1 MHSKEYG
8 GRVRDA
14 PAPAPPKQMA
24 MQSATITQTASG
36 LDLPARVQAIPAR
49 FWRRGALAALA
60 VIALGAYLA
69 FPTYPTYDSFYALLW
84 GKALL
89 AGHIPDLRVYR
100 APTEHPLAII
110 FGAFCSLF
118 GGAAPRLMILGSFI
132 SFLALIAG
140 IFRVARLAF
149 GEVVAWIAGALMLSR
164 FYDVNL
170 MIQGYLDITYIALVM
185 WAIAFELERP
195 RRGRAVFLALLAA
208 GLLRPDA
215 WVLSGCYW
223 LWWAWPLRRERARVL
238 RYALLAIAPALIW
251 IGFDWILTGD
261 PLHSLRATTALAG
274 ELERSHGISAVL
286 SSLYPFAVRIDKAPV
301 VLGALVGALAAI
313 YIVPRRAAVPLA
325 ALLLQIL
332 VFIAEGAVGASVINR
347 YLLSACALAVVFCA
361 FALGGWSLLARS
373 LRRTLWLGAALALL
387 AYGALNV
394 LETFHISELPRTM
407 AYHEDFHVDLAKA
420 LESAPVRAALA
431 RCPLVSLPDNKLIP
445 DARFILSAGHA
456 RIVARSQA
464 SDEAAAGHGALARAL
479 QRGSVAI
486 YPLGAA
492 VFFEALVDPG
502 DRALDQVPPEGFR
515 RLYSSQFYAVYANC

>member
-1 MHSKEYG
+1 
-8 GRVRDA
+8 
-14 PAPAPPKQMA
+14 
-24 MQSATITQTASG
+24 MQSATITETASG
-36 LDLPARVQAIPAR
+36 LELPARVRALPAGLLR
-49 FWRRGALAALA
+49 ALALGALALIALA
-60 VIALGAYLA
+60 AYLL
-69 FPTYPTYDSFYALLW
+69 FPTFPTYDSFYALLW
-84 GKALL
+84 GKALI
-89 AGHIPDLRVYR
+89 AGHLPDLHVYR

-110 FGAFCSLF
+110 FGALCSLF
-118 GGAAPRLMILGSFI
+118 GSAAPRLMILGSFV

-149 GEVVAWIAGALMLSR
+149 GEVVAWIAAALMLSR

-170 MIQGYLDITYIALVM
+170 MIQGYLDISYIALIV
-185 WAIAFELERP
+185 WAIALELQRP
-195 RRGRAVFLALLAA
+195 RRGGAVLLALLAA

-223 LWWAWPLRRERARVL
+223 LWWAWPRRHERARVA
-238 RYALLAIAPALIW
+238 RYALLAASAALIW
-251 IGFDWILTGD
+251 VAFDWVLTGD
-261 PLHSLRATTALAG
+261 PLHSFKATTALAG

-301 VLGALVGALAAI
+301 VLGALLGAGAAI
-313 YIVPRRAAVPLA
+313 YIAPRRAAIPLA
-325 ALLLQIL
+325 ALVLQVA

-361 FALGGWSLLARS
+361 FALGGWSLLERS
-373 LRRTLWLGAALALL
+373 LRRTLWMAAAAALL

-407 AYHEDFHVDLAKA
+407 AYHEDFHVDLARA
-420 LESAPVRAALA
+420 LQSAPVRGALA

-445 DARFILSAGHA
+445 DARFILGAGHA
-456 RIVARSQA
+456 RILARSQA
-464 SDEAAAGHGALARAL
+464 SDQAAAGSFGLERALA
-479 QRGSVAI
+479 RGSVAV

-515 RLYSSQFYAVYANC
+515 LLYSSQFYAVYANC

>member
-1 MHSKEYG
+1 
-8 GRVRDA
+8 
-14 PAPAPPKQMA
+14 
-24 MQSATITQTASG
+24 MQSATITETASG
-36 LDLPARVQAIPAR
+36 LDLPARVRWLPAPALR
-49 FWRRGALAALA
+49 AGALAALA
-60 VIALGAYLA
+60 VIALAAYLA
-69 FPTYPTYDSFYALLW
+69 FPTFPTYDSFYALLW
-84 GKALL
+84 GKALIS
-89 AGHIPDLRVYR
+89 GHLPDLHVYR
-100 APTEHPLAII
+100 APTEHPLAIV
-110 FGAFCSLF
+110 FGALCSLF
-118 GGAAPRLMILGSFI
+118 GGAAPRLMILGSFA
-132 SFLALIAG
+132 SFLALVAG

-149 GEVVAWIAGALMLSR
+149 GEVVAWIAAALMLSR

-170 MIQGYLDITYIALVM
+170 MIQGYLDISYIALVT
-185 WAIAFELERP
+185 WAIALELERP
-195 RRGRAVFLALLAA
+195 RRGRAVFLTLLAA

-223 LWWAWPLRRERARVL
+223 LWWAWPRRQERARVA
-238 RYALLAIAPALIW
+238 RYALLAAAAALIW

-261 PLHSLRATTALAG
+261 PLHSFKATTALAG

-301 VLGALVGALAAI
+301 VLGALVGAAAAL
-313 YIVPRRAAVPLA
+313 YIVPRRAAIPLA

-347 YLLSACALAVVFCA
+347 YLLSACALAVVFA
-361 FALGGWSLLARS
+361 AIALGGWSLLARS
-373 LRRTLWLGAALALL
+373 LRRTLWMGAAVALL

-407 AYHEDFHVDLAKA
+407 AYHEDFHVDLARA
-420 LESAPVRAALA
+420 LDSAPVRSALA

-445 DARFILSAGHA
+445 DARFILGAGHA
-456 RIVARSQA
+456 RIIARSQA
-464 SDEAAAGHGALARAL
+464 SDEAASGSYGLQRELA
-479 QRGSVAI
+479 RGSVAV